1 MDEKKSEQIPD
12 EVPAEAAGMGDAG
25 FTELGQVLDE
35 VLEELNASLAK
46 EGGAAVPES
55 AETDSVNAEEME
67 LSEPETAQAEAEERE
82 EAEEKEETEEIE
94 ENETPAAEI
103 AEEASAEPASTESEE
118 TEIPVEMPVE
128 VPVEELHDGSP
139 AEGHEETAETTPED
153 PKWTAL
159 SDAVQQVSGQL
170 DALSEL
176 FRQRILHTEHEEK
189 VIDQMHKELQS
200 YKSDLYA
207 QLVRPILLDVIEVRD
222 SILRISAAYLA
233 KPEGQQD
240 IPNKTFAGYAY
251 DLQDILEKN
260 QIEICRSHPGDPF
273 SPLQQRA
280 IKKIPTSE
288 ESLHGKIAES
298 LSCGYLYMG
307 KSISPEKVSV
317 YTYEKP

>member
-46 EGGAAVPES
+46 EGAAAASES
-55 AETDSVNAEEME
+55 AEMDAVHAEEME
-67 LSEPETAQAEAEERE
+67 LSEPETAQAETEEKE
-82 EAEEKEETEEIE
+82 GAEEKEEAGEDEI
-94 ENETPAAEI
+94 PAAEI
-103 AEEASAEPASTESEE
+103 AEETSAEPSSTEPEE
-118 TEIPVEMPVE
+118 AEVPAEMPAE
-128 VPVEELHDGSP
+128 VPVEELHEVSP
-139 AEGHEETAETTPED
+139 AEAHEETPETAPED